1 MNCELVKKSV
11 LDLMDDIGVTCE
23 AKIVDGDVEF
33 KADFTLTKLKDAE
46 VTMVASCMEDGIT
59 SVDFIFNE
67 VEDFNNIFEMVNEYN
82 DKNVFFKAHVDIED
96 DYFILTSQSFT
107 TETEEVMINFIDLSF
122 GNLISEDHT
131 KKLKPIV
138 KKLEK

>member
-1 MNCELVKKSV
+1 MNIEKVKNDG
-11 LDLMDDIGVTCE
+11 LALMERIGVDCE
-23 AKIVDGDVEF
+23 VKEDNGDVEF
-33 KADFTLTKLKDAE
+33 NATFTLTKLKDAE

-67 VEDFNNIFEMVNEYN
+67 VIDFKHIYEMVNEYN
-82 DKNVFFKAHVDIED
+82 DKNVFFKAHVDVED